1 MVDNSRVLHN
11 LNMNKRI
18 AVLERHA
25 YAITEP
31 PAPDGRWQTY
41 VKEGDKRRI
50 IRTATYDGLIE
61 KLYDF
66 YFLRGGSSVLSMDA
80 LFYEWL
86 KYKECITN
94 SMKTI
99 RRHEQHWNKYFSS
112 WKSEKVTS
120 YDFLELQKQC
130 NLLVRNNNLSSREWQ
145 NVKTILSG
153 MFDYAT
159 KKHYISENVM
169 RDVKITVKFR
179 QVNKKS
185 GKIETFQTEEYLKLL
200 KYLKEEYSRTGD
212 VALLAVQFDFFV
224 GCRVGE
230 LVALKW
236 SDLVDLNHLHICREE
251 IRDSVRCD
259 GKWIDVYAI
268 AEHTKTHS
276 DRMIPLVPDAVRLLN
291 GLRLKTAGNASED
304 DFIFVRNGER
314 ITSRQIN
321 YVLEKACG
329 KLGIS
334 VKRSHKI
341 RKTVASRLNAGGMP
355 LDFIREFLGHSNLE
369 TTLGYI
375 YNPLSD
381 KETYTLMSKA
391 L

>member
-18 AVLERHA
+18 AVLERHT

-31 PAPDGRWQTY
+31 PASGGRWQTY
-41 VKEGDKRRI
+41 VKESDKRRI
-50 IRTATYDGLIE
+50 IRAATYDGLIE

-112 WKSEKVTS
+112 WKSEKITS

-130 NLLVRNNNLSSREWQ
+130 NLLVKNNDLSSREWQ
-145 NVKTILSG
+145 NIKTILSG

-185 GKIETFQTEEYLKLL
+185 GKTETFQTEEYLRLL

-259 GKWIDVYAI
+259 DKWIDVYAI

-291 GLRLKTAGNASED
+291 GLRLRAAGGASED

-381 KETYTLMSKA
+381 KETYALMSKA